1 MARDF
6 WKVHRIKQ
14 RPNPVAQYADI
25 GHEPA
30 PIRFGT
36 APGRHP
42 ILSSGIRGL
51 GQLGAELRYDPSGLA
66 LV

>member
-1 MARDF
+1 MGSL
-6 WKVHRIKQ
+6 KGCI
-14 RPNPVAQYADI
+14 AQYADI

-30 PIRFGT
+30 PIQFGT

-42 ILSSGIRGL
+42 ILGGGIGGL
-51 GQLGAELRYDPSGLA
+51 RQLGAELRYDPNGLA